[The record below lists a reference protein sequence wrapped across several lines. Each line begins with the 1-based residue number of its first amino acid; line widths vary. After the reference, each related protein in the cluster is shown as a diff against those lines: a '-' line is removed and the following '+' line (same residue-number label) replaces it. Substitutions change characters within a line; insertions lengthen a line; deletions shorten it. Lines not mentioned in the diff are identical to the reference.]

1 MQLETN
7 ANQRNSLSMLDSP
20 ARIKIVA
27 IGVLTFMFLMV
38 TTMLESLIGAREQGR
53 RQVAAVIALVPA
65 DARSIRKRT
74 ELAIIVGGLLAIVYG
89 CSHWLRELVD
99 YALVAGSI
107 GLFVVLSAI
116 AFPTRNID
124 CYPIKVASG
133 SVTRHAGTP
142 TEPTR

>member
-7 ANQRNSLSMLDSP
+7 ANQRNSLSMLGSP

-27 IGVLTFMFLMV
+27 IRVLTFLILMV
-38 TTMLESLIGAREQGR
+38 TTMLESLIGAREQR
-53 RQVAAVIALVPA
+53 RKQAAAVIALGTA
-65 DARSIRKRT
+65 YARSIRKWAK
-74 ELAIIVGGLLAIVYG
+74 LAIIVGEVVATVYG
-89 CSHWLRELVD
+89 FSHLLVQMVD